1 LNEEIDSGLVLTRL
15 GLAAFAFL
23 VALPVLFWFC
33 WLREMPIFWLN
44 EGGYPVWLREMVLDT
59 YYPIFFI
66 NLVLMF
72 AYVVLLLRVPPR
84 TPRVLRLNLA
94 VLSVMAA
101 GIIFAGICTVADNV
115 LLLLS

>member
-1 LNEEIDSGLVLTRL
+1 MKEEIDSGLVLTRL

-33 WLREMPIFWLN
+33 
-44 EGGYPVWLREMVLDT
+44 WLREMVLDT

>member
-1 LNEEIDSGLVLTRL
+1 MSNDGLVLAK
-15 GLAAFAFL
+15 LAVAVFMFL
-23 VALPVLFWFC
+23 VGLPVMLSFS
-33 WLREMPIFWLN
+33 WLREMSIFWMN
-44 EGGYPVWLREMVLDT
+44 EGGYPVWLREVVLDT

>member
-1 LNEEIDSGLVLTRL
+1 MNEEIDSGLVLTRL

-33 WLREMPIFWLN
+33 
-44 EGGYPVWLREMVLDT
+44 WLREMVLDT